1 MMKKAFS
8 YILLI
13 FLAACQWIEPTIK
26 TLKVCQKPTAVS
38 ATVNAN
44 NSRQYTLS
52 LVGSTTDIIFP
63 ISWKQG
69 PYTIGSSATSSI
81 NYTFTGDGSFVI
93 TAEAVTVCGDK
104 ITLTST
110 ITVKTC
116 VLPTEITVTTDS
128 LDVRKFSFGVKT
140 NAPSDIASV
149 TWRTVSKFK
158 DQAYGSLKATDKI
171 NYTVNSSEVVSVT
184 ATIQTICG
192 QTLTLIQNI
201 SADFKVWDKTFGGSG
216 TDELISM
223 VSTSDGGYLLGGFSD
238 SNSSGDKTENSRG
251 NYDFWVVKINAN
263 GQKQWDKTYG
273 GVGEDKLTGVVGTP
287 DGGFLLSGQSLSQAG
302 GDKTENSR
310 GGYDFWI
317 VKINANG
324 QKQWDK
330 TFGGN
335 NTDYLGMIIATS
347 DGSFV
352 IGGNSTSNISG
363 DKSENGQGAYDFW
376 VVKINA
382 NGQKQW
388 DKTLGG
394 RSDDFLGGLCASSD
408 GGYLLGGSSYSNN
421 SGDKSESS
429 RGNIDYWLVKID
441 KNGQKQWD
449 KTYGG
454 IEEDNCRGLM
464 ATPDGGYLLASA
476 SISNSSGEK
485 SENRRGSYD
494 CWIIKTNS
502 SGQKQWDKTYG
513 GPWDDA
519 VVEGGV
525 TLGIDNSFLITGY
538 SSSPVGNE
546 KSEPARGQQDFWLF
560 KVNGSGEKLWDKVFG
575 GSGQEGWPGA
585 KSIANPNGSI
595 LLGGSSDS
603 NISGEKSENSRG
615 GKDFW
620 VVKIR

>member
-263 GQKQWDKTYG
+263 GQKQWDKT
-273 GVGEDKLTGVVGTP
+273 
-287 DGGFLLSGQSLSQAG
+287 
-302 GDKTENSR
+302 
-310 GGYDFWI
+310 
-317 VKINANG
+317 
-324 QKQWDK
+324 
-330 TFGGN
+330 FGGN
-335 NTDYLGMIIATS
+335 NTDYLGMIIVTS
-347 DGSFV
+347 DGGFV

-538 SSSPVGNE
+538 SSSSVGNE